1 MNIQRHHKRTMGDYT
16 CTYCYRH
23 YKMKDN
29 YDKHIRCCE
38 FFHRSRREH
47 PDTAY
52 EQVPTIRELYHLVQD
67 LACKNEELQKKIA
80 RLENNH
86 TTRTRKNIN
95 DYLHDRLPT
104 ISAFEWARSFVI
116 QQHHLDTIFE
126 GTLTDGIKQCIRDH
140 LQTIGV
146 GIVPICAFTQKP
158 NVIYAYNTID
168 CEDPSA
174 ETNWH
179 VMTNAELDKFIF
191 IISYKF
197 LQAFMEW
204 QRDFQHLLKTSIDDD
219 EEETE
224 HTIRQQQVND
234 EIKNQHILYMIKING
249 GRVNDDKKRAEI
261 KQLFFRST
269 QIQLPGLIDG

>member
-1 MNIQRHHKRTMGDYT
+1 MNIQRQKKRIMGDFT
-16 CTYCYRH
+16 CSFCYRH

-52 EQVPTIRELYHLVQD
+52 EPVPTIRELYHLVQD
-67 LACKNEELQKKIA
+67 LACKNAQLQKKIA
-80 RLENNH
+80 QLEKNQ
-86 TTRTRKNIN
+86 TTRNRKNIIE
-95 DYLHDRLPT
+95 YLDDRLPT
-104 ISAFEWARSFVI
+104 SSAFEWARSFVI
-116 QQHHLDTIFE
+116 QQRHLDTIFE
-126 GTLTDGIKQCIRDH
+126 GTLTDGIKHCIKDH
-140 LQTIGV
+140 LQTIDGTL
-146 GIVPICAFTQKP
+146 PICAFTQKP
-158 NVIYAYNTID
+158 NVIYAYNTND
-168 CEDPSA
+168 CDDASVT

-204 QRDFQHLLKTSIDDD
+204 QRDFQHLLKTSIDDE

-224 HTIRQQQVND
+224 HTIRQHQIND

-249 GRVNDDKKRAEI
+249 GRVNDDKKRADI
-261 KQLFFRST
+261 KQVLFRSN
-269 QIQLPGLIDG
+269 QIQLPGLIEG